1 MIVLILVFR
10 LVIGEQMIDVLGP
23 EKRRRRT
30 TQEKIAIVQQS
41 FEPGMTVSLVARQDG
56 VAASQ
61 LFLWRKQYQEGSLTA
76 VAAGEQVVPASEL
89 AAAMKQ
95 IKELQRLLGKKT
107 MENELLKEAVEY
119 GRGKKVDSAR
129 ALIARGWGVSL
140 VSRCLRVSRA
150 QLHVILRRTDDWKDG
165 RRSRHSDDT
174 DVLLRIHHVIGEL
187 PTYGY
192 RRVWA
197 LLRRQAELDG
207 MPAINAKRVYRIM
220 RQNALLLERKTA
232 VPPSKRAHTGKVA
245 VKESNQRWCS
255 DGFEFR
261 CDNGEKL
268 RVTFALDCCD
278 REALHWAVTTGGFD
292 SETVQDVMLGAVERR
307 FGNELP
313 ASPVE
318 WLTDNGS
325 CYRANETRQFARMLG
340 LEPKNTAVR
349 SPESNGIAESFV
361 KTIKRDYISIMPKP
375 DGLTAAKNLAE
386 AFEHYNEWHPHSALG
401 YRSPREYL
409 RQQASN
415 GLSDNRCLEI

>member
-1 MIVLILVFR
+1 
-10 LVIGEQMIDVLGP
+10 IDVLGP

-41 FEPGMTVSLVARQDG
+41 FEPGMTVSLVARQHG

-207 MPAINAKRVYRIM
+207 MPAINAKRIYRLM
-220 RQNALLLERKTA
+220 RQNALLLERKLA
-232 VPPSKRAHTGKVA
+232 VPPSKRAHTGRVA

-255 DGFEFR
+255 DGFEFC
-261 CDNGEKL
+261 CDNGERL

-278 REALHWAVTTGGFD
+278 REALHWAVTTGGFN

-307 FGNELP
+307 FGNDLP
-313 ASPVE
+313 SSPVE

-409 RQQASN
+409 RQRACN

>member
-1 MIVLILVFR
+1 
-10 LVIGEQMIDVLGP
+10 IDVLGP

-41 FEPGMTVSLVARQDG
+41 FEPGMTVSLVARQHG

-150 QLHVILRRTDDWKDG
+150 QLHVILRRTDDWMDG
-165 RRSRHSDDT
+165 RRSRHTDDT

-220 RQNALLLERKTA
+220 RQNALLLERKPA
-232 VPPSKRAHTGKVA
+232 VPPSKRAHTGRVA

-278 REALHWAVTTGGFD
+278 REALHWAVTTGGFN

-340 LEPKNTAVR
+340 LEPKSTAVR

-361 KTIKRDYISIMPKP
+361 KTIKRDYISVMPKP

>member
-41 FEPGMTVSLVARQDG
+41 FEPGMTVSLVARQHG

-150 QLHVILRRTDDWKDG
+150 QLHVILRRTDDWMDG
-165 RRSRHSDDT
+165 RRSRHTDDT

-220 RQNALLLERKTA
+220 RQNALLLERKPA
-232 VPPSKRAHTGKVA
+232 VPPSKRAHTGRVA

-278 REALHWAVTTGGFD
+278 REALHWAVTTGGFN

-340 LEPKNTAVR
+340 LEPKSTAVR

-361 KTIKRDYISIMPKP
+361 KTIKRDYISVMPKP
-375 DGLTAAKNLAE
+375 DGLMAAKNLAE